1 VFYSRKGLIV
11 VSQQSYSSGVPKKKA
26 KLPLSKTHPKL
37 AKEADGWD
45 PRHVTSG
52 SHKRLKWK
60 CLNGHKYLSGVSD
73 RARGT
78 SCPFCSNSKVLAG
91 FNDLKTKFPT
101 IAKQADGWDPRTVIS
116 GSHKKLKWNCPKGH
130 KYEASVKSRTISK
143 SNCPVCSNQKV
154 LAGFNDL
161 KTKFPSIAK
170 EADGWD
176 PSTVVAGSNKKLSW
190 KCSEGHRFQA
200 VPNDRTSRVYNC
212 PICSNHKV
220 LAGFNDLK
228 TKFPSIAKEADGWDP
243 STVIPGSDKKL
254 KWKCLKGHSY
264 ISSPNGRTGGDRN
277 CPICSNQKV
286 LAGFNDLKTKF
297 PSIAKEADGWD
308 PRTVVAGSNKK
319 LSWKCSE
326 GHTYLA
332 SIGNRTKSNKTG
344 CPICSN
350 QKVLAGFNDLKT
362 KFPSIAKEADGWD
375 PSTVVAGSNKKFS
388 WICSD
393 GHKYSM
399 VANLRTSRGSGCP
412 TCAETGFDPNADG
425 FLYFIQHP
433 DWQMFQIGI
442 TNYPDDRLGRHRRLG
457 WKTLEIRGP
466 MDGHLT
472 QQWETAILRMLKSKG
487 ADLSNSKIAGK
498 FDGFT
503 EAWSKST
510 FPVKSIKELMRLTE
524 EFEGN

>member
-1 VFYSRKGLIV
+1 M
-11 VSQQSYSSGVPKKKA
+11 PKKKA

-45 PRHVTSG
+45 PRDVTSG

-60 CLNGHKYLSGVSD
+60 CPKGHRYLSVVSG

-78 SCPFCSNSKVLAG
+78 SCPFCSN
-91 FNDLKTKFPT
+91 N
-101 IAKQADGWDPRTVIS
+101 
-116 GSHKKLKWNCPKGH
+116 
-130 KYEASVKSRTISK
+130 
-143 SNCPVCSNQKV
+143 KV

-176 PSTVVAGSNKKLSW
+176 P
-190 KCSEGHRFQA
+190 R
-200 VPNDRTSRVYNC
+200 
-212 PICSNHKV
+212 
-220 LAGFNDLK
+220 
-228 TKFPSIAKEADGWDP
+228 
-243 STVIPGSDKKL
+243 TVIPGSDKKL

-264 ISSPNGRTGGDRN
+264 ISSPNGRTGSDRN

-297 PSIAKEADGWD
+297 PIIAKEADGWD
-308 PRTVVAGSNKK
+308 PRTVVAGSNKNFP
-319 LSWKCSE
+319 WKCSNE
-326 GHTYLA
+326 
-332 SIGNRTKSNKTG
+332 
-344 CPICSN
+344 
-350 QKVLAGFNDLKT
+350 
-362 KFPSIAKEADGWD
+362 
-375 PSTVVAGSNKKFS
+375 
-388 WICSD
+388 
-393 GHKYSM
+393 HKYSTSP
-399 VANLRTSRGSGCP
+399 NLRTGRGSGCP
-412 TCAETGFDPNADG
+412 TCAETGFDPNSDG
-425 FLYFIQHP
+425 FLYFVQHP

-472 QQWETAILRMLKSKG
+472 QQWETAILRMLKAKG
-487 ADLSNSKIAGK
+487 ADLSNKKIAGK
-498 FDGFT
+498 FDGYS

-524 EFEGN
+524 EFEEDKK